1 MDDINEDPKAPQGLI
16 DALRALHAGA
26 PSVPHEIDDGILSA
40 ARRRMAALRR
50 RPRLLRWVA
59 AGAVAA
65 AVLVAF
71 FVSRLNDDAEGS
83 PVAGRVTILDAFALA
98 RRIEAGSALPA
109 DDVNHDG
116 RIDGA
121 DVDHLAMAAVALPPR
136 AGGGR

>member
-1 MDDINEDPKAPQGLI
+1 MDDMNDDPKAPQGLI
-16 DALRALHAGA
+16 EALRALHAGA

-40 ARRRMAALRR
+40 ARRRMAAVRR

-65 AVLVAF
+65 AMLVAF
-71 FVSRLNDDAEGS
+71 LVSRLHDNAERR

-98 RRIEAGSALPA
+98 RRIEARSALPA
-109 DDVNHDG
+109 DDVNQDG

-121 DVDHLAMAAVALPPR
+121 DIDYLALAAVALPPR

>member
-1 MDDINEDPKAPQGLI
+1 MDDMQDDPQAPERLI
-16 DALRALHAGA
+16 EGLRALYAR
-26 PSVPHEIDDGILSA
+26 PVPREVDDTILSA
-40 ARRRMAALRR
+40 ARRRMVAVRR
-50 RPRLLRWVA
+50 RPRILRWVA

-65 AVLVAF
+65 AALVAVVASLF
-71 FVSRLNDDAEGS
+71 HESERR

-98 RRIEAGSALPA
+98 RRIEAGAPLPA

-116 RIDGA
+116 RVNRA